1 LIPARGLTLLVAKP
15 KMRKSFFVLD
25 LAICVSM
32 EQDFLSLQTK
42 QGAVLY
48 VTLEDD
54 SQRIQERSRLMFP
67 QHVADWQWAD
77 TLHFTYDCPRMDE
90 GGLEAI
96 SNWHH
101 DMIKDGHRP
110 CFIAI
115 DVFQRIRPRTQKGQD
130 KYEVDYDAV
139 GQIKTLSATLDT
151 PIILVHHA
159 RKMDGTDTLD
169 VVSGSQ
175 GIAGAADN
183 IFIIRKDKQGDMIF
197 EVLGR
202 DVEPV
207 TLLASFDDCRW
218 RVDDYEYEPM
228 TRDQRQIKDFLQENG
243 EKSLNEIAS
252 QFGEKNIDSLRM
264 TMKRMAEEGQITR
277 PRRGFYGFK

>member
-1 LIPARGLTLLVAKP
+1 
-15 KMRKSFFVLD
+15 
-25 LAICVSM
+25 
-32 EQDFLSLQTK
+32 
-42 QGAVLY
+42 
-48 VTLEDD
+48 
-54 SQRIQERSRLMFP
+54 MFP
-67 QHVADWQWAD
+67 QHVADWQWSD
-77 TLHFTYDCPRMDE
+77 NLHFAYDCPRMDE

-101 DMIKDGHRP
+101 DMIARGQKP

-139 GQIKTLSATLDT
+139 GQIKTLSATVDT

-183 IFIIRKDKQGDMIF
+183 IFIIRKDKTGDMIF

-202 DVEPV
+202 DVEPM
-207 TLLASFDDCRW
+207 TLLATFDAGRW
-218 RVDDYEYEPM
+218 RVDNYEYEPM
-228 TRDQRQIKDFLQENG
+228 TKDQRQIKDFLQENG
-243 EKSLNEIAS
+243 EKTLKEIATN
-252 QFGEKNIDSLRM
+252 FGEDNTNRLRKM
-264 TMKRMAEEGQITR
+264 MERMATEGQITR
-277 PRRGFYGFK
+277 PRHGFYGFK